1 MHRKHIRRWHKFLAA
16 SASLVAILGGIFA
29 APASAV
35 SPPSVDMFWPDVSRT
50 NQSVAYFYLMANVS
64 IKNLE
69 PGDFLIMGSSSGC
82 TIDPNFSASSFQV
95 VAVSNC
101 SDGTLALQL
110 GANSVSDLSGNWGP
124 TEGFSTETMTIDR
137 TGPAFS
143 FEPFAATSP
152 DQSFNLIANLSE
164 SVTLADVLKKPT
176 VTGEGCYAAGLTLSN
191 QAMTFAIT
199 GCKPGAQVTATI
211 WANSYSDAIGN
222 LGPTADVVS
231 TVVAVAGA
239 STQTVLPAPLPTD
252 SPSPVPSPTATATA
266 TATPTPSPTPTSTPT
281 PTQTAEATPVVVE
294 QTSPPSPPAAEPVVE
309 AVAQPTVESLAETKV
324 DEEAQVLVETTA
336 TVAVQPRAEVSPAEV
351 APELLQQQVVEQ
363 VVPAVEPQ
371 PEIVSAVMPSK
382 PGVNLSWVA
391 PAASV
396 IATALAAVGAAMFLR
411 KRKLVLPRLRF
422 S

>member
-35 SPPSVDMFWPDVSRT
+35 SPPSVDMFWPDVART
-50 NQSVAYFYLMANVS
+50 NQSVAYFYLMTNVS

-69 PGDFLIMGSSSGC
+69 PGDFLIMGTATGC

-124 TEGFSTETMTIDR
+124 AEGFSTETMTIDR
-137 TGPAFS
+137 TGPTFS
-143 FEPFAATSP
+143 FEPFAASSP
-152 DQSFNLIANLSE
+152 DPSFNLIANVSE
-164 SVTLADVLKKPT
+164 SVTLADVLKQPT

-199 GCKPGAQVTATI
+199 GCKPGAQATATI
-211 WANSYSDAIGN
+211 WANSYRDATGN
-222 LGPTADVVS
+222 VGPVADVVS
-231 TVVAVAGA
+231 SVVTVAGA
-239 STQTVLPAPLPTD
+239 STQGALPAPLPTETT
-252 SPSPVPSPTATATA
+252 SPSPSPSPTATPNA
-266 TATPTPSPTPTSTPT
+266 TATPTPTASPTPT
-281 PTQTAEATPVVVE
+281 PTQTAEATPVVIE
-294 QTSPPSPPAAEPVVE
+294 QTPPPSPPASAEPSAEPVAEPKLEEEIEV
-309 AVAQPTVESLAETKV
+309 LAETP
-324 DEEAQVLVETTA
+324 ATA
-336 TVAVQPRAEVSPAEV
+336 PVQPRVAVVPVDV
-351 APELLQQQVVEQ
+351 APELLDQQAVEQ
-363 VVPAVEPQ
+363 VEPIVEPQ
-371 PEIVSAVMPSK
+371 PEIVSAVLPSK
-382 PGVNLSWVA
+382 PAVNLSWVA
-391 PAASV
+391 PAASA

>member
-50 NQSVAYFYLMANVS
+50 NQSVAYFYLMTNVS

-69 PGDFLIMGSSSGC
+69 PGDFLIMGTASGC
-82 TIDPNFSASSFQV
+82 TIDSNFSESSFQV

-124 TEGFSTETMTIDR
+124 AEGFSTETMTIDR
-137 TGPAFS
+137 TGPTFS
-143 FEPFAATSP
+143 FEPFAASSP
-152 DQSFNLIANLSE
+152 DPSFNLIANVSE
-164 SVTLADVLKKPT
+164 SVTLSDLQKQPT

-211 WANSYSDAIGN
+211 WANSYSDATGN
-222 LGPTADVVS
+222 LGPASDVVS
-231 TVVAVAGA
+231 SVVAVAGA
-239 STQTVLPAPLPTD
+239 STQAMLPAPLPIET
-252 SPSPVPSPTATATA
+252 PSPTATATP
-266 TATPTPSPTPTSTPT
+266 TPTPTPT
-281 PTQTAEATPVVVE
+281 PTQTAEATSVVVE
-294 QTSPPSPPAAEPVVE
+294 QTPPPSAPAPAEPSAEPVAE
-309 AVAQPTVESLAETKV
+309 PKLEEES
-324 DEEAQVLVETTA
+324 QVLAETTA
-336 TVAVQPRAEVSPAEV
+336 TVAVQPRVAVVPVDV
-351 APELLQQQVVEQ
+351 APELLDEQDVEQ
-363 VVPAVEPQ
+363 VVPVDEPQ

-382 PGVNLSWVA
+382 PGVNLSWVT

-396 IATALAAVGAAMFLR
+396 IATALAAIGAAMFLR
-411 KRKLVLPRLRF
+411 KRKLVLPRMRF

>member
-50 NQSVAYFYLMANVS
+50 NQSVAYFYLMTNVS

-69 PGDFLIMGSSSGC
+69 PGDFLIMGTASGC
-82 TIDPNFSASSFQV
+82 TIDSNFSESSFQV

-124 TEGFSTETMTIDR
+124 AEGFSTETMTIDR
-137 TGPAFS
+137 TGPTFS
-143 FEPFAATSP
+143 FEPFAASSP
-152 DQSFNLIANLSE
+152 DPSFNLIANVSE
-164 SVTLADVLKKPT
+164 SVTLSDLQKQPT

-211 WANSYSDAIGN
+211 WANSYSDATGN
-222 LGPTADVVS
+222 LGPASDVVS
-231 TVVAVAGA
+231 SVVAVAGA
-239 STQTVLPAPLPTD
+239 SIQAMLPSPLPIET
-252 SPSPVPSPTATATA
+252 PSPTATATP
-266 TATPTPSPTPTSTPT
+266 TPTPTPT
-281 PTQTAEATPVVVE
+281 PTQTAEATSVVVE
-294 QTSPPSPPAAEPVVE
+294 QTPPPSAPAPAEPSAEPVAE
-309 AVAQPTVESLAETKV
+309 PKLEEES
-324 DEEAQVLVETTA
+324 QVLAETTA
-336 TVAVQPRAEVSPAEV
+336 TVAVQPRVAVVPVDV
-351 APELLQQQVVEQ
+351 APELLDEQDVEQ
-363 VVPAVEPQ
+363 VVPVDEPQ

-382 PGVNLSWVA
+382 PAVNLSWVT

-396 IATALAAVGAAMFLR
+396 IATALAAIGAAMFLR
-411 KRKLVLPRLRF
+411 KRKLVLPRMRF

>member
-16 SASLVAILGGIFA
+16 SASLVALLGGIFA

-50 NQSVAYFYLMANVS
+50 NQSVAYFYLMTNVS

-69 PGDFLIMGSSSGC
+69 PGDFLIMGTASGC

-137 TGPAFS
+137 TAPAFS

-152 DQSFNLIANLSE
+152 DPSFNLVANVSE
-164 SVTLADVLKKPT
+164 SVTLADALKQPA
-176 VTGEGCYAAGLTLSN
+176 VTGEGCYAAGLTLNN
-191 QAMTFAIT
+191 QVMTIAIT

-211 WANSYSDAIGN
+211 WATSYSDAIGN
-222 LGPTADVVS
+222 LGPAADVVS
-231 TVVAVAGA
+231 SVVTVAGPA
-239 STQTVLPAPLPTD
+239 TQAVLPAPLPTEL
-252 SPSPVPSPTATATA
+252 PSPAPTP
-266 TATPTPSPTPTSTPT
+266 TATPTPSPTATASPTPT
-281 PTQTAEATPVVVE
+281 PTQTAQAAPVVVE
-294 QTSPPSPPAAEPVVE
+294 QTPPPSPPAAEAVVE
-309 AVAQPTVESLAETKV
+309 AVAQPIVEALAETKL
-324 DEEAQVLVETTA
+324 DEEAEVLAETPVTE
-336 TVAVQPRAEVSPAEV
+336 AVRPRASVSTAEE

-382 PGVNLSWVA
+382 PGVNLSWVT

-396 IATALAAVGAAMFLR
+396 IATALAAIGAAMFLR

>member
-50 NQSVAYFYLMANVS
+50 NQSVAYFYLMTNVS

-69 PGDFLIMGSSSGC
+69 PGDFLIIGTATGC
-82 TIDPNFSASSFQV
+82 TIDSNFNASSFQV

-137 TGPAFS
+137 TAPAFS

-152 DQSFNLIANLSE
+152 DPSFNLIANVSE
-164 SVTLADVLKKPT
+164 SVTLADVLQQPT
-176 VTGEGCYAAGLTLSN
+176 ITGEGCYAAGLTLSN
-191 QAMTFAIT
+191 QVMTFAIT
-199 GCKPGAQVTATI
+199 GCKPGAQATATI
-211 WANSYSDAIGN
+211 WANSYRDAIGN
-222 LGPTADVVS
+222 LGPATDVVS
-231 TVVAVAGA
+231 SVVTVAGA
-239 STQTVLPAPLPTD
+239 STQTVVPAPLPT
-252 SPSPVPSPTATATA
+252 ATP
-266 TATPTPSPTPTSTPT
+266 TATPTPTLAPSPTPN
-281 PTQTAEATPVVVE
+281 QTAEATPVAVE
-294 QTSPPSPPAAEPVVE
+294 QTPPPSPPAAE
-309 AVAQPTVESLAETKV
+309 AVAQPTFELVAETKLE
-324 DEEAQVLVETTA
+324 EEAEVVAETTA
-336 TVAVQPRAEVSPAEV
+336 SATVQPRVEAVAAAV
-351 APELLQQQVVEQ
+351 APVLLQQQVVEK
-363 VVPAVEPQ
+363 VEPVVEPQ
-371 PEIVSAVMPSK
+371 PEMVSAVMPSK

-396 IATALAAVGAAMFLR
+396 MATALAAVGAAIFLR

>member
-50 NQSVAYFYLMANVS
+50 NQSVAYFYLMTNVS

-69 PGDFLIMGSSSGC
+69 PGDFLIMGTASGC

-110 GANSVSDLSGNWGP
+110 GANSVSDLGGNWGP

-152 DQSFNLIANLSE
+152 DPSFNLIAIVSE
-164 SVTLADVLKKPT
+164 SVTLADVFKKPT

-222 LGPTADVVS
+222 LGPAADVVS
-231 TVVAVAGA
+231 SVVTVAGA
-239 STQTVLPAPLPTD
+239 STQAVLPAPLPTET
-252 SPSPVPSPTATATA
+252 PSPAPVP
-266 TATPTPSPTPTSTPT
+266 TATPTASPIPSPTPTSTPT
-281 PTQTAEATPVVVE
+281 PTQTAESTPVVIE
-294 QTSPPSPPAAEPVVE
+294 QTPPPSSPAAEVVAEPKLEEETE
-309 AVAQPTVESLAETKV
+309 ALAETP
-324 DEEAQVLVETTA
+324 A
-336 TVAVQPRAEVSPAEV
+336 TVAVQPRAAVLPFEV
-351 APELLQQQVVEQ
+351 APELLHEQVVEQ
-363 VVPAVEPQ
+363 GESAAEPQ

-382 PGVNLSWVA
+382 PGANLSWVA
-391 PAASV
+391 PAASAM
-396 IATALAAVGAAMFLR
+396 ATALASIGAAMFFR

>member
-1 MHRKHIRRWHKFLAA
+1 MHRKHIRRWHKFSAA

-50 NQSVAYFYLMANVS
+50 NQSVAYFYMMTSVP

-69 PGDFLIMGSSSGC
+69 PGDFLIMGTSTGC
-82 TIDPNFSASSFQV
+82 TIDSNFSASSFQV

-124 TEGFSTETMTIDR
+124 AEGFSTETMTIDR

-143 FEPFAATSP
+143 FEPFAASSP
-152 DQSFNLIANLSE
+152 DPSFNLIANVSE
-164 SVTLADVLKKPT
+164 PVTLADALKQPT

-191 QAMTFAIT
+191 QALTFAIT

-211 WANSYSDAIGN
+211 WANSYSDATGN
-222 LGPTADVVS
+222 LGPASDVVS
-231 TVVAVAGA
+231 SLVAVAGA
-239 STQTVLPAPLPTD
+239 STQVVLPAPLPTET
-252 SPSPVPSPTATATA
+252 PSPVPTP
-266 TATPTPSPTPTSTPT
+266 TATPTPSPTPT
-281 PTQTAEATPVVVE
+281 PTQTSEAKPVVVE
-294 QTSPPSPPAAEPVVE
+294 QTPPPSPPAAEPSAE
-309 AVAQPTVESLAETKV
+309 PVAEPKLEEET
-324 DEEAQVLVETTA
+324 EVLVETPATA
-336 TVAVQPRAEVSPAEV
+336 PVRPRVAVVPVDV
-351 APELLQQQVVEQ
+351 APELLHEQFVEQ
-363 VVPAVEPQ
+363 VEPVAEPQ

-382 PGVNLSWVA
+382 PDANLSWVT

-396 IATALAAVGAAMFLR
+396 IATALAAIGAAMFLR

>member
-1 MHRKHIRRWHKFLAA
+1 MHRKHNRRWHKFLAA
-16 SASLVAILGGIFA
+16 SASLVAILGGILA

-50 NQSVAYFYLMANVS
+50 NQSVAYFYLMTNVS

-69 PGDFLIMGSSSGC
+69 PDDFLIMGSSSGC

-137 TGPAFS
+137 AGPAFS
-143 FEPFAATSP
+143 FEPFAATSTDP
-152 DQSFNLIANLSE
+152 SFNLIANVSE

-211 WANSYSDAIGN
+211 WANSYSDATGN
-222 LGPTADVVS
+222 LGPAADVVS
-231 TVVAVAGA
+231 AVVAVAGA
-239 STQTVLPAPLPTD
+239 STQAVLPAPLPTET
-252 SPSPVPSPTATATA
+252 PSPAPVP
-266 TATPTPSPTPTSTPT
+266 TATPTATPTASSNPT

-294 QTSPPSPPAAEPVVE
+294 QTPTPSPPAPAEPSTE
-309 AVAQPTVESLAETKV
+309 PVAEPKLEEETEILAETP
-324 DEEAQVLVETTA
+324 TTA
-336 TVAVQPRAEVSPAEV
+336 PVRPRVAVVPVEVL
-351 APELLQQQVVEQ
+351 PELLQQQVVEQ
-363 VVPAVEPQ
+363 VAPPVGPQ
-371 PEIVSAVMPSK
+371 PAMVSAVMPSK
-382 PGVNLSWVA
+382 PALNLSWVA